1 MNRAAHALVLCLLI
15 LPAACGSGAGP
26 TTSATSAKAPRPKL
40 DDPRDRVGYMVGL
53 DLAKRIG
60 PIKDEVDIDT
70 VIAALRAAHAGAPAQ
85 LDDKQIAAVRSEFV
99 AHLQAKRDAA
109 LKALAQKNRSEGERY
124 LSDNARRDG
133 VATTVS
139 GLQYRIDR
147 NGSGAKPSAEST
159 VRVNYVGRLLDGRE
173 FESTY
178 ATDHPAEFPLN
189 RIMPG
194 LREGLMLMAPGA
206 KSRLWIPA
214 ALAYGEAGVPGQI
227 EPNATLVFDVEL
239 LEVAR

>member
-1 MNRAAHALVLCLLI
+1 M
-15 LPAACGSGAGP
+15 
-26 TTSATSAKAPRPKL
+26 
-40 DDPRDRVGYMVGL
+40 
-53 DLAKRIG
+53 
-60 PIKDEVDIDT
+60 
-70 VIAALRAAHAGAPAQ
+70 
-85 LDDKQIAAVRSEFV
+85 
-99 AHLQAKRDAA
+99 
-109 LKALAQKNRSEGERY
+109 AQKNRSEGERY
-124 LSDNARRDG
+124 LADNARRDG
-133 VATTVS
+133 VATTAS
-139 GLQYRIDR
+139 GLQYRIER
-147 NGSGAKPSAEST
+147 GGRGAAPSAAST